1 MPYPD
6 TLATYTY
13 YLTQIRA
20 MNPAYVQLARYIP
33 AYDVPTAESTPDK
46 LIKRGCPHDVLTV
59 YGPIIKP
66 PPSVLSDHTVDSF
79 LGPALPTTDFAKSN
93 PTPTRLLLNAGLQ
106 PEEAEQLIAE
116 EKIDA
121 AVFGYLWMGNPDLQA
136 RLEHGVELNMEVDLK
151 TLYGKE
157 DGEDLAVGYN
167 DYSFAVNK
175 M

>member
-20 MNPAYVQLARYIP
+20 MNPAYVQFARYIA
-33 AYDVPTAESTPDK
+33 AYDVPTAASTPDRP
-46 LIKRGCPHDVLTV
+46 IKRGIPHDVLTV

-66 PPSVLSDHTVDSF
+66 PSSVLASHTIDSF
-79 LGPALPTTDFAKSN
+79 LGPALPVTDSAKSN
-93 PTPTRLLLNAGLQ
+93 PTPTRLFLNGGLT

-136 RLEHGVELNMEVDLK
+136 RLEQGIDLNMQVDLK

-157 DGEDLAVGYN
+157 SGEDLPVGYN
-167 DYSFAVNK
+167 DYPFAVSV
-175 M
+175 